1 MDRLFSF
8 ERILGKKNKTAD
20 SLERETAAL
29 SCYLP
34 DIYVF
39 QEETKYGIFTGISKA
54 IKENEVM
61 SGDNYSLCDI
71 GTDYYVFQCL
81 QIMPLVKN
89 QVTFLLRIFLLP

>member
-71 GTDYYVFQCL
+71 GTDYICAISDGMGSGDRKSV
-81 QIMPLVKN
+81 V
-89 QVTFLLRIFLLP
+89 